1 MPTDLLE
8 TDTDTYAPPPPKKRS
23 DDELD
28 MTPMVDVTFLLL
40 IFFMVTAAF
49 ALQKVLEVPPVSD
62 EEEVSATPVED
73 IEKDSIVVRI
83 DADNVFWIGA
93 PIWVDEQKAQSS
105 LDMRAKVREA
115 RKGRGDGPGPNK
127 MVVHAHEDA
136 VYEKLVDVID
146 AGASA
151 GINNV
156 SVSIDEDHEF

>member
-1 MPTDLLE
+1 MSTDLLE
-8 TDTDTYAPPPPKKRS
+8 PATDSFTPPPPKKRT

-62 EEEVSATPVED
+62 EEDVSITQVED
-73 IEKDSIVVRI
+73 IEKDSIVLRI

-93 PIWVDEQKAQSS
+93 PKWIEEQKAQSS

-115 RKGRGDGPGPNK
+115 RQEDGGNTGPNK
-127 MVVHAHEDA
+127 MIVRA
-136 VYEKLVDVID
+136 
-146 AGASA
+146 
-151 GINNV
+151 
-156 SVSIDEDHEF
+156 